1 MADTFQLE
9 QSKFSQGDE
18 SPFASKT
25 YSFIND
31 TNSGSY
37 ASNEVTFDLGQ
48 LYNSQKLIPASEMM
62 LELPIVAVLSHN
74 SANIALNASDFAF
87 GLKNGYHSL
96 VNGMS
101 VEIDG
106 QSVEPIVTNK
116 CMYTSFKLIS
126 SMSANELK
134 SSASSRGYYPDT
146 ATSWG
151 YNASQLG
158 TGQGNGLVNNYN
170 CSAPEN
176 LSPHLDLVND
186 GLMQRQLIT
195 SMNSNIAKQGGLIS
209 EPQLAQSGRSYTK
222 TFVSPT
228 AGTHASDYQVYYFIA
243 TIKLSDI
250 SSFFEKLPLV
260 KGLYGL
266 LRVRLNLGTL
276 AITRVDGTVPVVA
289 VAGVVAKDLITGF
302 GGYPAVPAVP
312 AIVAVPA
319 VQSTMSC
326 LQSAV
331 NISSNVC
338 PFMITSIPEMATA
351 IKPTGWTPLN
361 GQNTF
366 TVGMYIGKVVGNQS
380 ALNVPPHATFT
391 ACRLTYPIV
400 ELQPHLA
407 LDYFTHNANK
417 TVEYDSLQ
425 YYVIN
430 SVAGSSQF
438 RQVIANSTINATGV
452 LVIPMLSQAG
462 NAGIYPYSSPFTTEP
477 CTSSPVGFT
486 NYQVEYAGQS
496 IYPSNMLYDYKAFQQ
511 ELALKNTINGNL
523 DLGMGSGLI
532 SQRGFEQG
540 NQKYYYTTLRT
551 TGDNVSSKGITI
563 SGTMNCSPTISVDLH
578 CFIITKKQVVIN
590 VQTGRMVV

>member
-1 MADTFQLE
+1 MADSFQLE
-9 QSKFSQGDE
+9 QSKFSQGDSD
-18 SPFASKT
+18 SPFASKS
-25 YSFIND
+25 YAFIND

-48 LYNSQKLIPASEMM
+48 LYNSQKLIPASEMTI
-62 LELPIVAVLSHN
+62 ELPIVAVLSQTQN
-74 SANIALNASDFAF
+74 TELPTSDFAF

-96 VNGMS
+96 INGMS

-116 CMYTSFKLIS
+116 CMYTSFKLVS
-126 SMSANELK
+126 TMSANELK

-146 ATSWG
+146 ANSWA
-151 YNASQLG
+151 YNGAGVVS
-158 TGQGNGLVNNYN
+158 GQGNGLVNNYN
-170 CSAPEN
+170 CPFTET
-176 LSPHLDLVND
+176 LSPHLETYND
-186 GLMQRQLIT
+186 GLLQRQLIT
-195 SMNSNIAKQGGLIS
+195 NVSSAVPRQGLVS
-209 EPQLAQSGRSYTK
+209 EQQIQQCGRPYTK
-222 TFVSPT
+222 KVDGATN
-228 AGTHASDYQVYYFIA
+228 AQDYQVHYFIA
-243 TIKLSDI
+243 TIRLADI
-250 SSFFEKLPLV
+250 SSFFENMPLV

-266 LRVRLNLGTL
+266 LRVRLNLGTVG
-276 AITRVDGTVPVVA
+276 ITRQLA
-289 VAGVVAKDLITGF
+289 VAGAVGPPVVLATSIG
-302 GGYPAVPAVP
+302 
-312 AIVAVPA
+312 
-319 VQSTMSC
+319 MSC
-326 LQSAV
+326 TQSQV

-338 PFMITSIPEMATA
+338 PFMITAIPEIAVSV
-351 IKPTGWTPLN
+351 KPSGWTPEGTQL
-361 GQNTF
+361 GF
-366 TVGMYIGKVVGNQS
+366 TVGMYIGKVVGIQS

-391 ACRLTYPIV
+391 ACRLSYPIV

-430 SVAGSSQF
+430 SVSGASQF

-452 LVIPMLSQAG
+452 LVIPMLSQIA
-462 NAGIYPYSSPFTTEP
+462 NMGIYPYSSPFTTEP

-496 IYPSNMLYDYKAFQQ
+496 VYPSNMNYDFKAFQT
-511 ELALKNTINGNL
+511 ELAVKNVINGNL
-523 DLGMGSGLI
+523 DLGLGSGLI

-540 NQKYYYTTLRT
+540 NQKYYYTALRT

-563 SGTMNCSPTISVDLH
+563 SGTMNCSTAISVDLH